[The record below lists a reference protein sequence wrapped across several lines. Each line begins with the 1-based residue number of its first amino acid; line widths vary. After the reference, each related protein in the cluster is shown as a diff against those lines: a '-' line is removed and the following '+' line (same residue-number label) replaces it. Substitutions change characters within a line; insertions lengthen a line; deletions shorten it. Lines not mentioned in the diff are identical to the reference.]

1 MMRNVKSGIALK
13 ALAFNIGTSI
23 KTLSSVF
30 YSLGEIPI
38 TRWPAAFARGIQ
50 HWSRM
55 WDTNIIQNRL
65 ELGGTPEIR
74 HILANAGKSKNV
86 VMRLIENALL
96 YGSVP
101 TQYADAVLT
110 SYSAAMVY
118 GDRLA
123 QAEKAGAND
132 QAAHQYAAREM
143 EIAVSRTAQPNNW
156 SGRSLMQNDATGV
169 FNLLSMFSSDPQ
181 QKLSLV
187 GEAIMKWRRGGSTNE
202 EVVRKVLAY
211 WVIPGLMFQ
220 VANAVTRSM
229 FKDDDKEWEVD
240 NFIRAALVGPLQ
252 GLFLL
257 GAAAEFFISAAV
269 AYAAEKITGEEQD
282 KPRNWRSSTNPLV
295 DISDQFLKSIEKL
308 PEKIEEEDFLGGAWE
323 IMKAGGALSTPFS
336 PAGAAP
342 GVADRVFKDTT
353 TLFYGDEED

>member
-1 MMRNVKSGIALK
+1 
-13 ALAFNIGTSI
+13 
-23 KTLSSVF
+23 
-30 YSLGEIPI
+30 
-38 TRWPAAFARGIQ
+38 
-50 HWSRM
+50 
-55 WDTNIIQNRL
+55 
-65 ELGGTPEIR
+65 
-74 HILANAGKSKNV
+74 
-86 VMRLIENALL
+86 
-96 YGSVP
+96 
-101 TQYADAVLT
+101 
-110 SYSAAMVY
+110 MVY

-123 QAEKAGAND
+123 QAEKAGAGD
-132 QAAHQYAAREM
+132 EAAHKYAAREM
-143 EIAVSRTAQPNNW
+143 AIVVKRTSQPSEW

-187 GEAIMKWRRGGSTNE
+187 GEAIMKRKRGGASNE
-202 EVVRKVLAY
+202 ETIRKVLAY

-229 FKDDDKEWEVD
+229 FKDDDEEWEVD

-257 GAAAEFFISAAV
+257 GSAAEFFISSAV

-282 KPRNWRSSTNPLV
+282 KPRNWRSSANPLV
-295 DISDQFLKSIEKL
+295 DISDQFIESIKKL
-308 PEKIEEEDFLGGAWE
+308 PEKMEEEDFFGGAWE
-323 IMKAGGALSTPFS
+323 IMKAGGALATPLS